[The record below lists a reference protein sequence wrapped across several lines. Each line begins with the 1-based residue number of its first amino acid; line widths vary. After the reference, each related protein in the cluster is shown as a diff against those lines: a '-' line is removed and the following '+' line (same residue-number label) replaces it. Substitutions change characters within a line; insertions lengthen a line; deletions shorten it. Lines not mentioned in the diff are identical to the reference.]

1 MGVRI
6 GLGCRYSSLAVR
18 GSQRND
24 PCIDAASVVV
34 KAVHDKVAGLAD
46 RYGVS
51 STSRGGVTEESKREI
66 DRGVAGSGVRAVTR
80 ERLDGCRN
88 DGPERVRAAEGVPD
102 HSGVGAGLL
111 AAGVSLGCLL
121 L

>member
-1 MGVRI
+1 M
-6 GLGCRYSSLAVR
+6 
-18 GSQRND
+18 
-24 PCIDAASVVV
+24 
-34 KAVHDKVAGLAD
+34 HDEVAGLAD

-66 DRGVAGSGVRAVTR
+66 DRGVAGSGVRTVAR
-80 ERLDGCRN
+80 ERLDGCRD
-88 DGPERVRAAEGVPD
+88 DGAERVRAAEGVPGR
-102 HSGVGAGLL
+102 SGVGAGLL